1 MIAFLTIIGFSIPLT
16 DEEQNSLYFANNQK
30 DYLLINTP
38 SPRII
43 FIGGSNLSFGL
54 NSKLIKDSLKLNPI
68 NLGVHACIGLEYMID
83 NTEKY
88 IKKSDIVI
96 LAPEYSHFFGDF
108 MYGDMELLE
117 SVYLTNFLN
126 IFKLSENQIKKISKH
141 ILNYSFSRIFNLVKS
156 IFNTNK
162 KKYDGIYNVSSFNIY
177 GDTYAHWKMNKIEY
191 NSFEEINT
199 PYNNNTIKKIV
210 EFEKEINKK
219 GANLFVTYPGFQDI
233 SYKESI
239 NQINKVENELRKT
252 KLILLGS
259 SIDYKMSD
267 SLTFN
272 TPYHLNKI
280 GVDYRT
286 QLFISD
292 FKKKDFSDHGHL
304 NTNGANKL
312 EENIDIDF

>member
-1 MIAFLTIIGFSIPLT
+1 MIAFLTIIGFSIPFT
-16 DEEQNSLYFANNQK
+16 DKEKDSLYFINNQK
-30 DYLLINTP
+30 DYLLKNTL

-43 FIGGSNLSFGL
+43 FIGGSNLSFGI

-68 NLGVHACIGLEYMID
+68 NTGVHASIGLEYMIE

-88 IKKSDIVI
+88 IKKNDIVI

-108 MYGDMELLE
+108 MYGDIELLK
-117 SVYLTNFLN
+117 SVHLTNFLN
-126 IFKLSENQIKKISKH
+126 IFKLSANQLKKISKD
-141 ILNYSFSRIFNLVKS
+141 IFKYSFSRIFNQLKS
-156 IFNTNK
+156 IFNSYK
-162 KKYDGIYNVSSFNIY
+162 KKDGIYNVSSFNIY

-191 NSFEEINT
+191 NPYEKINK

-210 EFEKEINKK
+210 EFEKKINKK
-219 GANLFVTYPGFQDI
+219 GANLFVTYPCFQDV
-233 SYKESI
+233 SYENSI
-239 NQINKVENELRKT
+239 NQINKVEDELRKN
-252 KLILLGS
+252 KLKLLGN

-272 TPYHLNKI
+272 SPYHLNKI

-292 FKKKDFSDHGHL
+292 FKKEVSKQ
-304 NTNGANKL
+304 
-312 EENIDIDF
+312 